1 MGVERKPAWLVQSRI
16 QSVTPRARVRVVC
29 DTADPRLW
37 AVAVPPFGGRA
48 RTSQPLPR
56 LIGRGFTSPSFAK
69 FHAHVPN
76 RAGRQSGFEGDVCVE
91 RVGFLL
97 AFLVEDVE
105 EQVARLPR
113 LGLRNV
119 ADLEQRVD

>member
-1 MGVERKPAWLVQSRI
+1 M
-16 QSVTPRARVRVVC
+16 
-29 DTADPRLW
+29 
-37 AVAVPPFGGRA
+37 
-48 RTSQPLPR
+48 
-56 LIGRGFTSPSFAK
+56 
-69 FHAHVPN
+69 
-76 RAGRQSGFEGDVCVE
+76 CVE